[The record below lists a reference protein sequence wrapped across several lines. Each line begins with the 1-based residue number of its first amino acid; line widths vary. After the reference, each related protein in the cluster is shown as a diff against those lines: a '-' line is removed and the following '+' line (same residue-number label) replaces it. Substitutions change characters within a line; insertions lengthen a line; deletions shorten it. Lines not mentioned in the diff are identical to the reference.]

1 MNHLNFDERWRLE
14 EESHIIYLT
23 SETGQINILSKSTTS
38 SVMSMTITS
47 CELQKKIIIR
57 TNGELVFS
65 GSIYPNIFIKVIFRT
80 LLLKGTNLL
89 DFILT
94 SNVNFIQKEEDVY
107 RLNDII
113 AIKDFIIT
121 SEVINRH
128 L

>member
-1 MNHLNFDERWRLE
+1 MNHLNLDERWRLE
-14 EESHIIYLT
+14 EEYHIIYLT
-23 SETGQINILSKSTTS
+23 SETGRINILSKSTTC
-38 SVMSMTITS
+38 SVISMTITS
-47 CELQKKIIIR
+47 CELPKKLIIR

-65 GSIYPNIFIKVIFRT
+65 GSINPNIFIKVIFRT

-89 DFILT
+89 DFHLT
-94 SNVNFIQKEEDVY
+94 SNGNFIQNEEDVY

-121 SEVINRH
+121 SEVINRY